1 MKAGSVMYRSRNGQI
16 PAAKR
21 VVIPKNRADGRRFE
35 RHGNRSLRGPESKS
49 ARRVA
54 RSKMKRER
62 ASPGR
67 TSDSAALST
76 AEVRAKRALGNN
88 FKNASFLLIMLA
100 RSNC

>member
-1 MKAGSVMYRSRNGQI
+1 MKVGSVMYRSRNGQI

-54 RSKMKRER
+54 RRQDEACARIARKNQR
-62 ASPGR
+62 
-67 TSDSAALST
+67 LS
-76 AEVRAKRALGNN
+76 RALDGRG
-88 FKNASFLLIMLA
+88 A
-100 RSNC
+100 RETGAWK